1 VGLRLLGSR
10 GQEEDEEEDEEVAN
24 DEGDE
29 ECPPPLLQQGA
40 EGGWGWLLLDGSAA
54 ALQALLKS
62 LGELRPFLPFGSVG
76 EPEEDEAADD
86 GDDEEEK
93 PQPAP
98 HHRDEGGAL
107 LAGELLPARRLVVHG
122 LRAGEL
128 LPARSLV
135 AGGGRRAVGADLVAL
150 LPELLD
156 LAVTVALGDLVTVF
170 VLLHTADVAFA
181 ARIRVARVAR
191 LHWRLVRLALA
202 VRRVALLTLRTL
214 LVLAGVGLVD
224 ADALLAH
231 LAGRAGDALAGVGL
245 VAALADAV
253 LRVALATRRTLH
265 ALALGWRGRRRRRRG
280 RAATLALAI
289 RWVTLLTLRA
299 LHPIALGRRG
309 RRRIAVSDE
318 PRGRSVDDAL
328 AHGVGA
334 GVQLRGVPEVAVLR
348 GLAAERVGL
357 VGLRLRGADADTVA
371 NLVAVRGD
379 VLEVLLGDR
388 GLGHLSRE
396 TAELGVRG
404 AGDEGCRH
412 ENGGQRQ
419 QLRSHS
425 ATSLVVVHMLQP
437 PVTETNEVTEG
448 GAAPDQETEEN
459 EEAPPAPHHLPEA
472 GAGGAGGADMRDGRR
487 HGSWRGRHGRGRRR
501 L

>member
-1 VGLRLLGSR
+1 MGLRLLGSR

-214 LVLAGVGLVD
+214 LVLAQVD
-224 ADALLAH
+224 LDALAALA
-231 LAGRAGDALAGVGL
+231 LLSGRAGGILAGVGL

-265 ALALGWRGRRRRRRG
+265 ALALGWRGRRC
-280 RAATLALAI
+280 AWLALASL
-289 RWVTLLTLRA
+289 RVTLLTLRA